1 MVKSSQV
8 EHKMAEDYYSNPT
21 DRALLAEQAALFATP
36 KGRGKPKENQ
46 VGVVPSSPQSH
57 IP

>member
-1 MVKSSQV
+1 MVKSGFI

-21 DRALLAEQAALFATP
+21 DRALLAEQAALFETP

-46 VGVVPSSPQSH
+46 VGVVPSTSKSR